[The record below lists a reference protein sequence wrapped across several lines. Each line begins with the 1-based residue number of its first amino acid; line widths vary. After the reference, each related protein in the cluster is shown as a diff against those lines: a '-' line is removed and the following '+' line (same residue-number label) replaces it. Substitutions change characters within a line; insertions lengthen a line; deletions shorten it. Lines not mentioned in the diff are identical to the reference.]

1 MDLYTRLFRSVLL
14 PTWEVGIRR
23 RPTLTR
29 LNYLERT
36 QWRSIDELR
45 ALQMGALRRLLR
57 HAYANVPYYRRRFD
71 EVGLTDRDVRSVEDL
86 VKLPVLTREEARSN
100 PVERESTAAP
110 LPTLRKNTGG
120 TTGQP
125 LLFGYDVDSEYWRNA
140 VKLRGYGWAGY
151 RLGDKVLHY
160 WGAPVETTPPF
171 KTRAKVAVDRW
182 MKREKYMY
190 CAVMS
195 DEAMREVTDTII
207 RDKPKALICYTQA
220 GAELARFVNKNNL
233 RAWETIPVICGAER
247 LYPSDRKDLEQ
258 AFGPSVFE
266 TYGCRETMLIGAEC
280 DAHEG
285 LHLSIENLVV
295 EVLVTEGDK
304 VRPARDGEMGEV
316 HLTDLHNFGMPFIR
330 YRNGDMA
337 IAGSEKRCSCGRTLP
352 RITSVEGRTADLIR
366 DARGAA
372 VSGITF
378 NVLFTGLAGA
388 ARQWQVVQHKDQSVT
403 MRVVPGETLTDAAL
417 DEMRRSLAGYLHGLD
432 VKIEKVDDIPATKAG
447 KRRTVIVET

>member
-1 MDLYTRLFRSVLL
+1 
-14 PTWEVGIRR
+14 
-23 RPTLTR
+23 
-29 LNYLERT
+29 
-36 QWRSIDELR
+36 
-45 ALQMGALRRLLR
+45 
-57 HAYANVPYYRRRFD
+57 
-71 EVGLTDRDVRSVEDL
+71 
-86 VKLPVLTREEARSN
+86 
-100 PVERESTAAP
+100 
-110 LPTLRKNTGG
+110 
-120 TTGQP
+120 
-125 LLFGYDVDSEYWRNA
+125 
-140 VKLRGYGWAGY
+140 
-151 RLGDKVLHY
+151 
-160 WGAPVETTPPF
+160 
-171 KTRAKVAVDRW
+171 
-182 MKREKYMY
+182 
-190 CAVMS
+190 
-195 DEAMREVTDTII
+195 
-207 RDKPKALICYTQA
+207 
-220 GAELARFVNKNNL
+220 
-233 RAWETIPVICGAER
+233 
-247 LYPSDRKDLEQ
+247 
-258 AFGPSVFE
+258 
-266 TYGCRETMLIGAEC
+266 MLIGAEC

-285 LHLSIENLVV
+285 LHLSVENLVV

>member
-14 PTWEVGIRR
+14 PAWEEGIRR

-29 LNYLERT
+29 LSYLERT
-36 QWRSIDELR
+36 QWRSLDELH

-71 EVGLTDRDVRSVEDL
+71 EAGLTDRDVKSVDDL
-86 VKLPVLTREEARSN
+86 LKLPVLTREEARAN
-100 PVERESTAAP
+100 PKERESIRTP
-110 LPTLRKNTGG
+110 LPTIRKNTGG

-140 VKLRGYGWAGY
+140 MKLRGYGWAGY
-151 RLGDKVLHY
+151 RLGDRVLHF
-160 WGAPVETTPPF
+160 WGAPVAQTPPF
-171 KTRAKVAVDRW
+171 KTRAKIALDRLL
-182 MKREKYMY
+182 KREKYIY
-190 CAVMS
+190 CAAMS
-195 DEAMREVTDTII
+195 EDAMGAVVDAIVRDEPTAIT
-207 RDKPKALICYTQA
+207 CYTQA
-220 GAELARFVNKNNL
+220 GAELARFVNRKNV
-233 RAWETIPVICGAER
+233 RAWDTIPVICGAER
-247 LYPSDRKDLEQ
+247 LYPSDRKDLEK
-258 AFGPSVFE
+258 AFGPAVFE

-280 DAHEG
+280 EAHDG

-295 EVLVTEGDK
+295 EVLVTANGK

-316 HLTDLHNFGMPFIR
+316 YLTDLHNFGMPFIR
-330 YRNGDMA
+330 YRNGDLA

-352 RITSVEGRTADLIR
+352 RITSVEGRTAEVIR

-372 VSGITF
+372 ISGITF

-388 ARQWQVVQHKDQSVT
+388 ARQWQVVQHKDKSVT

-417 DEMRRSLAGYLHGLD
+417 DEMRRSLAGYLHGLH
-432 VKIEKVDDIPATKAG
+432 VTIEKVDDIPATTAG